1 MNTAQSSSAPNPLPR
16 HRGGLVLFGCYVDPI
31 EITLHLLV
39 FVILGIPAVRAS
51 AKDSYVPKDGLAWIS
66 AIIGASTFVRLSPTD
81 RVDAY
86 IKLNSSIINHEK
98 PV

>member
-1 MNTAQSSSAPNPLPR
+1 
-16 HRGGLVLFGCYVDPI
+16 LFGCYVDPI